1 MLLTFSIV
9 RNAPGNWRLVE
20 ALKGAA
26 GPGYSEDVFFKKL
39 FSLDVWKE
47 AFPSLQRAYFMGTCL
62 CVSTPHEARAWSG
75 ASLYTWIGNMMRNNV
90 IEFL

>member
-1 MLLTFSIV
+1 MKFRRSPNLCDAVDIFDREKCTRELEM
-9 RNAPGNWRLVE
+9 VE

-47 AFPSLQRAYFMGTCL
+47 AFPSLQRAYF
-62 CVSTPHEARAWSG
+62 
-75 ASLYTWIGNMMRNNV
+75 IV
-90 IEFL
+90 ISPL